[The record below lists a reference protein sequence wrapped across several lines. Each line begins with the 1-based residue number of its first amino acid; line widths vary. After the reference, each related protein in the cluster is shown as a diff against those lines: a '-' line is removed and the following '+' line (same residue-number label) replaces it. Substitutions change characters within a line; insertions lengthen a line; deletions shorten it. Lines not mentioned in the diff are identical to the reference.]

1 MKLIDIVLTVFLI
14 QLILVATLT
23 FGSIAW
29 SLFEDTNVGSA
40 ISEWIIS
47 KFKGDDEE

>member
-1 MKLIDIVLTVFLI
+1 MTVIDIVLTVFVI

-29 SLFEDTNVGSA
+29 SLFEETNVGSA

-47 KFKGDDEE
+47 KFKGEDEE